1 MSGTLDYYT
10 DWFGNK
16 FKTSEYQ
23 NEIASKEAAAKLA
36 KQASV
41 LSTAK
46 GATSIGSGALDFV
59 AGLTGLNKA
68 ETMGGTENAVMQG
81 MDVASNALIKYGGI
95 PGVIAG
101 GAMKVLKFANEY
113 GGKSSEQQATLG
125 ADVGS
130 YNFQTSTNAGKKFSL
145 IQTLSGKHK
154 KTNNI
159 TNLADI
165 ANIKAMVATN
175 QNKSNLLE
183 SQGNME
189 NIISRNQTDLLGGV
203 STRALVAKKGA
214 VLTRSELSK
223 IVKKAKNSKKSTVP
237 NVIPEGALHARLN
250 KIDGELKD
258 QVTPKGIPVI
268 SYESGDKIVQHA
280 EIENSEIIFNKQ
292 VSVKLE
298 EMFEKYKKAN
308 DDEKITLEIE
318 CGKLLVDEIL
328 DNTVDNVGL
337 LND

>member
-46 GATSIGSGALDFV
+46 GVASTGSGALDFV

-101 GAMKVLKFANEY
+101 GAMKALKFANEY

-130 YNFQTSTNAGKKFSL
+130 YNFQTSPNAGKKFSL

-189 NIISRNQTDLLGGV
+189 NIISRNQIDLLGGV

-214 VLTRSELSK
+214 VLTKLELSK
-223 IVKKAKNSKKSTVP
+223 IVKKDDTHNDRIKHFWISCSG
-237 NVIPEGALHARLN
+237 NVN
-250 KIDGELKD
+250 
-258 QVTPKGIPVI
+258 
-268 SYESGDKIVQHA
+268 
-280 EIENSEIIFNKQ
+280 FN
-292 VSVKLE
+292 
-298 EMFEKYKKAN
+298 
-308 DDEKITLEIE
+308 
-318 CGKLLVDEIL
+318 
-328 DNTVDNVGL
+328 NT
-337 LND
+337 